1 MCIYIFFCGCARC
14 VEGALRSH
22 KRQLPNRR
30 QSVLSFQHMLFAEL
44 KGAGARKP
52 QDPTQTILGL
62 PKDL

>member
-1 MCIYIFFCGCARC
+1 MYSSCGCAGC

-22 KRQLPNRR
+22 KSQMPNRKE
-30 QSVLSFQHMLFAEL
+30 SLLSFQHMLFAEL
-44 KGAGARKP
+44 KGTGTRKP